1 MIDKARDLLKQG
13 RWEDAIG
20 IYETLV
26 EADDQNLEA
35 WLELGFANLLAG
47 RRKRFLEIHAMFE
60 HCMSDRA
67 LTRLGSRVKRL
78 WAEYSRTCARFAT
91 AAALGTALVA
101 QAGLPGCGK
110 KEAGKADAAA
120 EVQAEETPAPP
131 SAADVGGEETA
142 VEDAAGPADA
152 PDEDLGGEEPLAKKK
167 GANKDKKGP
176 PIIKTRYIAI
186 HDIDP
191 EDL

>member
-1 MIDKARDLLKQG
+1 MIEKARDLLKQE
-13 RWEDAIG
+13 RWEDAIR

-60 HCMSDRA
+60 HCMSDSV
-67 LTRLGSRVKRL
+67 LTRLGSRVKHL
-78 WAEYSRTCARFAT
+78 WVEYLRTCARFAT

-110 KEAGKADAAA
+110 KDAEKADAAL
-120 EVQAEETPAPP
+120 ELVTEETPSPP
-131 SAADVGGEETA
+131 LPADVVEEEPA
-142 VEDAAGPADA
+142 VGDAAGPSDA
-152 PDEDLGGEEPLAKKK
+152 PAEELIEEEPVAKKK
-167 GANKDKKGP
+167 EGKKDKKGP

-191 EDL
+191 KDL